1 MGVQGLLTYI
11 LDCGHLRRVKLS
23 ILAHDFQQETGQ
35 RPKLLFNFSEIG
47 VKMWSSPVSVLKEVG
62 DYPVYT
68 SICGPD
74 FHLVADRARCFVKAL
89 RSLGIEPVFFIDVPL
104 YDLSNSKVLVKL
116 ENRRAQ
122 KMAKNYRMQQILEHT
137 TVQCVPADHCNDLVY
152 RQILCSLGAESA
164 ELVYCIHESCKP
176 AMARYAQTHDDVCG
190 VVADNSD
197 FAIFSGCVLFPLAMF
212 DCEKLTGLVEGVSI
226 AEDPHEIV
234 SMAISSAG
242 LAESLDIREDQLP
255 DLAVLCGTELA
266 SYIHRLSVLTAL
278 GVEGSEVTDI
288 AAWLKSSDSPLMD
301 NHIMKEFCQL
311 DPQFRDALQQE
322 YSDYSVEA
330 PPVVSPDSA
339 SLVYCLIEKEL
350 LGHCELA
357 LSAAKQGIVWLR
369 VPFEN
374 LNLGQLSILD
384 MLRPVRRALYILL
397 GVYSVDEYGRAMTAV
412 CQRRIIGDCS
422 NREAVLASGK
432 RFRSLRA
439 LDDCGKLAAVYGL
452 SMILSVR
459 CVSDVTQ
466 VMDNILK
473 SVLKFPDMEWARL
486 HKLAFICTSLR
497 LLALLNKSSRPSL
510 AISDSEL
517 DAVLLSTLTCASEG
531 TLLPHIVHIL
541 PSVKA
546 VAMGEW
552 FCTVMDI
559 IYEMSRVLGVTE
571 DTPEP
576 RNVFYPMAFIPYHM
590 ALGNHT
596 GLTASQRADIDSV
609 KTAMKTALSLP
620 SVVEFSSHVFDTDKD
635 QVLQELIALCDAAL
649 GEVLGISDELLPRA
663 VTAPLEELLAPSQQ
677 QEEQEEDEED
687 EDSQSGEESGETD
700 DQETESPRVW
710 GREELPIMEHCETI
724 LELIA
729 DHQVVC
735 IQGETGCG
743 KSSQV
748 PQFILKQFP
757 DSKILVSQPN
767 SLAAKKLSERVSEE
781 VVDTPHSLV
790 TYCDELHTEAGDARI
805 IYGTNDF
812 LLQVCVSS
820 IHIVVCVA

>member
-1 MGVQGLLTYI
+1 MGEQELLAYI

-23 ILAHDFQQETGQ
+23 ILARDFQQETGQ

-89 RSLGIEPVFFIDVPL
+89 RSLGIEPVFFINVPL

-116 ENRRAQ
+116 KKRRAQ
-122 KMAKNYRMQQILEHT
+122 KMARDYRMQQILEHT
-137 TVQCVPADHCNDLVY
+137 RVQCLPANHCNILVY
-152 RQILCSLGAESA
+152 RQILWSLGAESA
-164 ELVYCIHESCKP
+164 ELVYCVHESCKP

-212 DCEKLTGLVEGVSI
+212 DCEKLTGLVDGVSI

-242 LAESLDIREDQLP
+242 LAESLDIREDQLA

-266 SYIHRLSVLTAL
+266 SHIDRLSVLTAL

-301 NHIMKEFCQL
+301 NHVMKEFCQL
-311 DPQFRDALQQE
+311 DPHVRDALQRQ
-322 YSDYSVEA
+322 YSVYSVEA
-330 PPVVSPDSA
+330 PPVVSPDST
-339 SLVYCLIEKEL
+339 SPVYNLIEKEL

-357 LSAAKQGIVWLR
+357 LSAAKQGMVWLR

-374 LNLGQLSILD
+374 LNLGQPSILD
-384 MLRPVRRALYILL
+384 MLRPVRRALYTLL

-412 CQRRIIGDCS
+412 CQRSIISDCS

-452 SMILSVR
+452 SLIQR
-459 CVSDVTQ
+459 VSDVTQ
-466 VMDNILK
+466 VMDSILK

-497 LLALLNKSSRPSL
+497 LLALLNKSSQPSL
-510 AISDSEL
+510 AISNSEL
-517 DAVLLSTLTCASEG
+517 DALLLSTLTCASEG

-571 DTPEP
+571 ESPEP

-596 GLTASQRADIDSV
+596 GLTASQRADVDSV
-609 KTAMKTALSLP
+609 KTSMKTALSLP
-620 SVVEFSSHVFDTDKD
+620 SVIEFSSHVFDTDKR

-649 GEVLGISDELLPRA
+649 GEVMGISDELLPRA
-663 VTAPLEELLAPSQQ
+663 VTAPIKELLAPSQR
-677 QEEQEEDEED
+677 QEEREEGEEDD
-687 EDSQSGEESGETD
+687 DSQSGEESGETD
-700 DQETESPRVW
+700 HQEMESPRVW

-724 LELIA
+724 LKLIG

-748 PQFILKQFP
+748 PQFILKQFL
-757 DSKILVSQPN
+757 DSKILISQPN
-767 SLAAKKLSERVSEE
+767 SLAAKKLSERVSLE

-790 TYCDELHTEAGDARI
+790 TYCDELHTKAGDARI

-820 IHIVVCVA
+820 IHIVVCVI